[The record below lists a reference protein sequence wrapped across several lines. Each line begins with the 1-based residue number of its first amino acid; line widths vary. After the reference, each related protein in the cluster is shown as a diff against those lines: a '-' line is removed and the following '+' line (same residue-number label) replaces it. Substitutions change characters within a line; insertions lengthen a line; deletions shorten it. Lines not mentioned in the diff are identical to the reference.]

1 MVSVSCIGASL
12 NNNLN
17 RGHKVNWGEGEM
29 GGLEGDGSDI
39 DAVVMYEVLK
49 NSFLKIPVE

>member
-1 MVSVSCIGASL
+1 
-12 NNNLN
+12 
-17 RGHKVNWGEGEM
+17 M